1 MLANHIAEKIVERKG
16 DNDFLCCTK
25 DGLSPGVRAQFI
37 DTFTVLIL
45 LCLFNEIEWSKFYG
59 LLIAG
64 VSFKILIAIADT
76 PLLYLGVY
84 LMRKRFNL
92 KLNDTLKIN

>member
-1 MLANHIAEKIVERKG
+1 MA
-16 DNDFLCCTK
+16 FLLQVC
-25 DGLSPGVRAQFI
+25 
-37 DTFTVLIL
+37 L
-45 LCLFNEIEWSKFYG
+45 LKF
-59 LLIAG
+59 
-64 VSFKILIAIADT
+64 LIAIADT